1 MQDEQRPE
9 IDLKQAVRIAMES
22 VADLY
27 EAQGYQLG
35 DLLLEEVERSGDQWL
50 VTVGFTRPATGIG
63 SALAGPRR
71 AFKRVRIDAETGRL
85 GMEIREL
92 LTVRSAAAVTLQSR
106 WSTMS
111 TPCLQGTA
119 EGEYSLTPTYFSC
132 TSSGCTIRG

>member
-9 IDLKQAVRIAMES
+9 IDLKQAVRIAIES

-27 EAQGYQLG
+27 EAQGYELG

-63 SALAGPRR
+63 AIVGPRR
-71 AFKRVRIDAETGRL
+71 AFKRVKIDAKTGNFL

-92 LTVRSAAAVTLQSR
+92 QA
-106 WSTMS
+106 
-111 TPCLQGTA
+111 
-119 EGEYSLTPTYFSC
+119 
-132 TSSGCTIRG
+132 SSQQPR